1 MTQRIAVLAEQTGW
15 HNRQL
20 LRQLRRRHCR
30 AETVSITACA
40 IDTTRDPS
48 ICLPGFEGTLPDA
61 VLVRAIPAGSF
72 EQITFYLSILH
83 GLERLGVPV
92 INDARSIERTVDK
105 AMASL
110 MLHDAGLP
118 TPPTWVCVEPEAG
131 CAIIDTEL
139 RSGHALVQKPLFG
152 SQGEGL
158 RRIDPGPGL
167 DELDAERYN
176 GLYYLQRFIDSG
188 ANWHDWRVLVAG
200 GRALAAMRR
209 EGTSWINNVA
219 VGAQVYPAVLQPEM
233 RRLAERAAA
242 VLGVDYAGV
251 DILRDKDGAW
261 WVIEVNS
268 IPAWRGLQ
276 SVCKTSIAGHIAD
289 VIVARLRSSPE
300 IEAVG

>member
-20 LRQLRRRHCR
+20 LRHLKRRNCR

-40 IDTTRDPS
+40 IDTTRDPA
-48 ICLPGFEGTLPDA
+48 IHLPGFGSTLPDA

-92 INDARSIERTVDK
+92 VNDARSIERTVDK
-105 AMASL
+105 GMASL

-118 TPPTWVCVEPEAG
+118 TPPTWVCAAPEAAR
-131 CAIIDTEL
+131 AIVDAEL
-139 RSGHALVQKPLFG
+139 QRGHALVQKPLFG

-158 RRIDPGPGL
+158 RRIDPGQGN
-167 DELDAERYN
+167 DELDSDRYN

-188 ANWHDWRVLVAG
+188 ANCHDWRVLVAG
-200 GRALAAMRR
+200 SRAVAAMRR

-219 VGAQVYPAVLQPEM
+219 VGAQVHPAVLQPEM
-233 RRLAERAAA
+233 RRLAELAAQ
-242 VLGVDYAGV
+242 VLGVDYGGV
-251 DILRDKDGAW
+251 DILRDRDGAW

-276 SVCKTSIAGHIAD
+276 SVCRTSIAGRIAD
-289 VIVARLRSSPE
+289 VIVARLRAAPE
-300 IEAVG
+300 VEAVL